1 VRSTFGIGQRH
12 MQRSTTPRREP
23 LDHEVSVADFIDS
36 IDQRQGKHLRALLI
50 IGDAVALGVAIVTVL
65 FLGTFRDEQ
74 GLTSTGQASMVFI
87 AAGLWTMRSQGLWLA
102 RVSAIRVVEITR
114 ISRALALTFG
124 AMLVFDRVIHFGLY
138 VRHLSAAAIVG
149 WVLVVTW
156 RSIYRTWLSSARSRD
171 LYCRRVITV
180 GTDDETTRLIAMFT
194 THPELGVR
202 VAGVIGHRDQAEALG
217 SASLWLG
224 TSNDAERIV
233 EAAHVS
239 GVIVS
244 SMGITGRRLN
254 ELIRHFQ
261 SRGVHVHIATGIAGI
276 DARRM
281 RSLPLGHEPLLYIE
295 APSLGKAQRIGKR
308 LFDTASAT
316 VALVLTSPLWI
327 AIAIAVKV
335 NDGGPVFFRQE
346 RIGLGGATFGVYKF
360 RTMMVDAEAQL
371 ATLAGVNERRGPLFK
386 MENDPRVTR
395 VGRFLRSTSL
405 DELPQLLNVLRGEM
419 SLVGP
424 RPALPK
430 EVAEFSPELRN
441 RESVV
446 PGITGLWQVEA
457 RDNPSFE
464 AYRRLDLFYVENW
477 SITLDLMIIL
487 GTLEQ
492 LVAKVITTVRP
503 RRDPLAATAIPALV
517 EAGLPAGPQPT

>member
-1 VRSTFGIGQRH
+1 
-12 MQRSTTPRREP
+12 MQKQTTPRRDA
-23 LDHEVSVADFIDS
+23 LDREVSVADFIDS
-36 IDQRQGKHLRALLI
+36 IDQRQGKHLRAVLI
-50 IGDAVALGVAIVTVL
+50 GGDAIAFLIAIFAVL
-65 FLGTFRDEQ
+65 CLGTFREEQ
-74 GLTSTGQASMVFI
+74 GLTKTAEASLVYLI
-87 AAGLWTMRSQGLWLA
+87 AGLWTMRSQGLWLA

-124 AMLVFDRVIHFGLY
+124 AMLVFDRVTHFGLY
-138 VRHLSAAAIVG
+138 VLHVSAAAGVG
-149 WVLVVTW
+149 WILIVTW

-180 GTDDETTRLIAMFT
+180 GTDEETARLIGMFT

-202 VAGVIGHRDQAEALG
+202 VAGVIGQQNQAEALG
-217 SASLWLG
+217 SGSLWLG

-233 EAAHVS
+233 EAAHVT

-261 SRGVHVHIATGIAGI
+261 GRGVHVHIATGIAGI

-281 RSLPLGHEPLLYIE
+281 RSLPLGHEPLIYIE
-295 APSLGKAQRIGKR
+295 GPTLGKAQRVGKR
-308 LFDTASAT
+308 LFDIVAAT
-316 VALVLTSPLWI
+316 FAVVVASPLTIVI
-327 AIAIAVKV
+327 AIAIKL
-335 NDGGPVFFRQE
+335 NDRGPVFFRQQ
-346 RIGLGGATFGVYKF
+346 RIGLDGARFSVYKF
-360 RTMMVDAEAQL
+360 RTMVVDAEAQVAAL
-371 ATLAGVNERRGPLFK
+371 AAANERRGPLFK
-386 MENDPRVTR
+386 MHNDPRVTR
-395 VGRFLRSTSL
+395 IGRFLRSTSL
-405 DELPQLLNVLRGEM
+405 DELPQLINVLRGEM

-424 RPALPK
+424 RPALPQ
-430 EVAEFSPELRN
+430 EVAEFSAELRN

-492 LVAKVITTVRP
+492 LVAKVVSTLRP
-503 RRDPLAATAIPALV
+503 RNRQMPASSIAGLV
-517 EAGLPAGPQPT
+517 EAGLPAEARVFRDAAQ

>member
-1 VRSTFGIGQRH
+1 VF
-12 MQRSTTPRREP
+12 
-23 LDHEVSVADFIDS
+23 
-36 IDQRQGKHLRALLI
+36 
-50 IGDAVALGVAIVTVL
+50 GDAAALWLAIVSVL

-74 GLTSTGQASMVFI
+74 GLTSTGQASIVFVL
-87 AAGLWTMRSQGLWLA
+87 AGLWTMRSQGLWLA

-114 ISRALALTFG
+114 TTRALALAFA
-124 AMLVFDRVIHFGLY
+124 AMLVFDRVVHFGLY
-138 VRHLSAAAIVG
+138 VRHLTAAALVG

-156 RSIYRTWLSSARSRD
+156 RSIYRMWLSIARSRD
-171 LYCRRVITV
+171 LYCRRVVTI
-180 GTDDETTRLIAMFT
+180 GTDEETTRLIGMFK

-202 VAGVIGHRDQAEALG
+202 VAGVVGNRDQAQAMG
-217 SASLWLG
+217 SGSMWLG

-233 EAAHVS
+233 EAAHVN

-244 SMGITGRRLN
+244 SMGVTGRRLN

-261 SRGVHVHIATGIAGI
+261 SKGVHVHIATGIAGI

-281 RSLPLGHEPLLYIE
+281 RSVPVGHEPLLYIE
-295 APSLGKAQRIGKR
+295 GPSLGKAQRIGKR
-308 LFDTASAT
+308 AFDIAAATFAIIVASPIMIA
-316 VALVLTSPLWI
+316 V
-327 AIAIAVKV
+327 AIAIKV
-335 NDGGPVFFRQE
+335 NDKGPVFFRQE
-346 RIGLGGATFGVYKF
+346 RVGLAGSLFGVFKF
-360 RTMMVDAEAQL
+360 RTMLVDAEARLGAL
-371 ATLAGVNERRGPLFK
+371 AAANQRIGPLFK

-424 RPALPK
+424 RPALAK
-430 EVAEFSPELRN
+430 EVAEFPAELRH

-487 GTLEQ
+487 GTLEH
-492 LVAKVITTVRP
+492 LAAKVVSTIKP
-503 RRDPLAATAIPALV
+503 RRNLGVSAISGLV
-517 EAGLPAGPQPT
+517 EAGIGNEPQPQAS

>member
-1 VRSTFGIGQRH
+1 
-12 MQRSTTPRREP
+12 MQKQPTARGERV
-23 LDHEVSVADFIDS
+23 DQGVSVADFIDS
-36 IDQRQGKHLRALLI
+36 IDQRQGKHLRAVLV
-50 IGDAVALGVAIVTVL
+50 IGDAAALWIAIVAVL
-65 FLGTFRDEQ
+65 VVGTFRDDQ
-74 GLTSTGQASMVFI
+74 GLTRTLQASTIFVV
-87 AAGLWTMRSQGLWLA
+87 AGLWTMRSHGLWLA

-114 ISRALALTFG
+114 ITRALALTFA
-124 AMLVFDRVIHFGLY
+124 AMLVFDRIVHFGLY
-138 VRHLSAAAIVG
+138 VRHLSAAAVVA

-156 RSIYRTWLSSARSRD
+156 RSIYRMWLSAARARD
-171 LYCRRVITV
+171 IYCRRVIAI
-180 GTDDETTRLIAMFT
+180 GTDEETSRLIGMFT

-202 VAGVIGHRDQAEALG
+202 VAGIVGNRDQAVSMGSGSMWLG
-217 SASLWLG
+217 S
-224 TSNDAERIV
+224 SNDAERIV
-233 EAAHVS
+233 EAAHVN
-239 GVIVS
+239 GVVVS
-244 SMGITGRRLN
+244 SMGVSGRRLN

-281 RSLPLGHEPLLYIE
+281 RSVPVGHEPLLYIE
-295 APSLGKAQRIGKR
+295 GPTLGKGQRLGKR
-308 LFDTASAT
+308 AFDIVAAAFALIIASPVMIA
-316 VALVLTSPLWI
+316 V
-327 AIAIAVKV
+327 AIAIKV
-335 NDGGPVFFRQE
+335 NDKGPVFFKQE
-346 RIGLGGATFGVYKF
+346 RVGLAGSLFGVFKF

-371 ATLAGVNERRGPLFK
+371 AALKATNQRIGPLFK
-386 MENDPRVTR
+386 MANDPRVTR

-405 DELPQLLNVLRGEM
+405 DELPQLFNVLRGEM

-430 EVAEFSPELRN
+430 EVAEFPAELRN

-477 SITLDLMIIL
+477 SITLDLMIIV

-492 LVAKVITTVRP
+492 LTAKVISTIRP
-503 RRDPLAATAIPALV
+503 KPHLPVTAISGLI
-517 EAGLPAGPQPT
+517 EAGISSGEPQPRAS